1 MKVIADSVPQPPV
14 KEVTI
19 TLSLEEAQ
27 QLYELVDRI
36 LVSVINFASP
46 GVSLAGC
53 GSVTSNLWREL
64 GELAL

>member
-19 TLSLEEAQ
+19 TLSLEEAE

-36 LVSVINFASP
+36 WGGVTLCRP
-46 GVSLAGC
+46 GVSLDGC